1 MKNICYVRQSSL
13 KNLAG
18 RIDYISSEERQE
30 HLYAT
35 YDTAPEG
42 FWADLAEE
50 NQRDFLKHGTT
61 GDCIEAREFI
71 IALPA
76 EMYRYDHQDLLKHFV
91 DNY

>member
-18 RIDYISSEERQE
+18 RINYISSEERQE

-42 FWADLAEE
+42 F
-50 NQRDFLKHGTT
+50 
-61 GDCIEAREFI
+61 
-71 IALPA
+71 
-76 EMYRYDHQDLLKHFV
+76 
-91 DNY
+91 